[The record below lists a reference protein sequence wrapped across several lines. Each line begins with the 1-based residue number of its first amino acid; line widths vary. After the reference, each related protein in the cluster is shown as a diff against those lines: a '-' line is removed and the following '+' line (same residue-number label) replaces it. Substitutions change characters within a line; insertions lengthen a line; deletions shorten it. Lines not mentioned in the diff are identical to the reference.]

1 MLVKGE
7 SRLPKIRGSILLIQ
21 LGDIGDV
28 VLSLPAIV
36 ALKQHFTEC
45 DIWMCIREKARGL
58 LEHIP
63 EIEGAIGVDVAP
75 RPTIRALDHHLRWI
89 LNLRRRRFALVLD
102 LRTGSRGTVIACLSG
117 APFRIGRLDHGRQ
130 GVRKRVFTHLVQP
143 DSDLEKGQYAVK
155 HHLNILAAVGVHPAE
170 ERPTIRISRE
180 KETGIRAFL
189 KKEAISQERPLVAI
203 SPFSLWRY
211 KEWKGDGWIRLMAD
225 LVKNRGVSV
234 VITGSPEERERAQ
247 TLVRGLSKDIFN
259 LAGKT
264 RMQML
269 PALFKICRLFIGVDS
284 GSLHVA
290 SAVGTPTVAIFGPS
304 STVTWAP
311 RGARH
316 LIVSKEMSCIPCR
329 KKGCG
334 DSGTS
339 RCLEEL
345 TVSEVLRVVNRH
357 FEYEKVT
364 DSVDQD
370 GSDRNRDI

>member
-1 MLVKGE
+1 MLIKGE
-7 SRLPKIRGSILLIQ
+7 SRLPNIRGSILLIQ

-28 VLSLPAIV
+28 VLSLPVLV
-36 ALKQHFTEC
+36 ALKRHFAEC
-45 DIWMCIREKARGL
+45 DIWMCVREKARGL

-63 EIEGAIGVDVAP
+63 EIEGAISVDAAP
-75 RPTIRALDHHLRWI
+75 RPTMRALDHHLQWI
-89 LNLRRRRFALVLD
+89 LNLWRRRFALVLD

-130 GVRKRVFTHLVQP
+130 GMRKWGFTHLVQP
-143 DSDLEKGQYAVK
+143 DPDREKGQYAVK
-155 HHLNILAAVGVHPAE
+155 HHLNILAAVGVPPAE
-170 ERPTIRISRE
+170 ERPTIRILRE
-180 KETGIRAFL
+180 KEAEIRAFL
-189 KKEAISQERPLVAI
+189 TKEGISQERPLVAV

-211 KEWKGDGWIRLMAD
+211 KEWKADGWIRLMAD

-234 VITGSPEERERAQ
+234 VVTGSPEERERAQ
-247 TLVRGLSKDIFN
+247 TLVGGMSKGIFN

-264 RMQML
+264 RIQML
-269 PALFKICRLFIGVDS
+269 PALFKACRLYIGVDS

-290 SAVGTPTVAIFGPS
+290 SAVGTPTVALFGPS

-311 RGARH
+311 RGIRH
-316 LIVSKEMSCIPCR
+316 LIVSKDMSCIPCR

-334 DSGTS
+334 DCGIS

-345 TVSEVLRVVNRH
+345 TISEVLKVVNRH
-357 FEYEKVT
+357 FEHEKGI
-364 DSVDQD
+364 DSVEQD